1 MPSSALHPLLRARTN
16 VALAALWLVLLAG
29 VSFEVG
35 RVPWLMVALGVSG
48 GIAQGTLQRRAIVEG
63 RAKLVVARTSR
74 DIRAALVATR
84 SGNMQIVILWVA
96 GGAFV
101 LAAYLQGVTSPFTAV
116 LVAILA
122 QWLVRETL
130 SVGAL
135 VALERSL
142 TARSPV
148 RGSAEGGE
156 SFAKE
161 GQDPAG

>member
-1 MPSSALHPLLRARTN
+1 MPSPALHPLLRARTN

-29 VSFEVG
+29 VSFEIG

-63 RAKLVVARTSR
+63 RAKLVAARTSH
-74 DIRAALVATR
+74 DVRAALVGTR
-84 SGNMQIVILWVA
+84 SGNMQIFILWA
-96 GGAFV
+96 TGGAFV
-101 LAAYLQGVTSPFTAV
+101 LAAYLPPVKGKGVTSPFTAV

-142 TARSPV
+142 AARSPV
-148 RGSAEGGE
+148 QGGAEGG
-156 SFAKE
+156 
-161 GQDPAG
+161 